1 MEVRGARGA
10 GPGGGTPPIPLRPG
24 QAPGSPEAGAWQAF
38 RLDVQ
43 RYFRYAR
50 ATTPWARARIV
61 LRTEGIWATA
71 VYRASCYLH
80 RQAPAPLRLCLRWP
94 LAVVGGATRYL
105 LGIHLDPAA
114 HIGPGLYI
122 GHSGGIWVAP
132 GAVLGRE
139 CNLAQGVTLGI
150 GGTLRRGTPRLGD
163 RVWVGPKATL
173 SGPIQ
178 VGDGAVIG
186 ANSLVVSDVP
196 ARGVAVGV
204 PARVVARTGSAALMG

>member
-1 MEVRGARGA
+1 MEGWRAREA
-10 GPGGGTPPIPLRPG
+10 GPASGAPVPLRPAH
-24 QAPGSPEAGAWQAF
+24 APGAPEPSAWQA
-38 RLDVQ
+38 LHADVQ

-50 ATTPWARARIV
+50 ATTPWARAGIV

-71 VYRASCYLH
+71 VYRASCYVH
-80 RQAPAPLRLCLRWP
+80 REAPAPLRQCLRWP
-94 LAVVGGATRYL
+94 LAVVGGAARLL

-114 HIGPGLYI
+114 RIGPGLYI

-139 CNLAQGVTLGI
+139 CNLAQGVTLGV

-173 SGPIQ
+173 SGPVQ

-186 ANSLVVSDVP
+186 ANSLVVSNVP
-196 ARGVAVGV
+196 ERGVAVGV
-204 PARVVARTGSAALMG
+204 PARIVARTGSSALIG